1 MALTIYDRYGNP
13 KAEIQPSDSS
23 TQSKEIQGDNVLSL
37 SFTHYS
43 HIALDVDDYVDFLGE
58 RYRLAEAARPDQK
71 SLSEWTYNLKLYGIE
86 NLIRNFLV
94 INCKYSLKSGP
105 GHSFKNGPP
114 RGV

>member
-43 HIALDVDDYVDFLGE
+43 HIALDLDDYVDFLGE
-58 RYRLAEAARPDQK
+58 RYRLPEAARPDQK
-71 SLSEWTYNLKLYGIE
+71 SLSEWVYDLKLYGIE
-86 NLIRNFLV
+86 NLIRRMKQKFIIYV
-94 INCKYSLKSGP
+94 IIIQCFGNISEISG
-105 GHSFKNGPP
+105 
-114 RGV
+114 